1 MDTEKD
7 PKTDPKRTES
17 DFKSEE
23 TEEYS
28 FIQEKI
34 KPKDKLKDR
43 IVKGVLHLAVP
54 GIVFGFFACLGFY
67 MLEPW
72 VAERFGNS
80 AEQVTI
86 PDDTV
91 SGDNGNGEEQGEAGT
106 GSEEEPEEEPA
117 VLTADNYQE
126 LMSSIYEQARDAE
139 KSVVSI
145 SPEKQE
151 DDVLQSGENTPSQES
166 AGVII
171 ADNGQELLILTSSEV
186 CKDAENWQVRFV
198 DETTYT
204 ASLKKQDRIS
214 GLAVLS
220 VRRSSINNNTWR
232 EIQTATLGNSNMI
245 DRGAVVMALGNTFGY
260 AEGLGYGVVSSTQY
274 TKELADGTYHILATD
289 IPASANGT
297 GILFNVDGAV
307 IGMIKPDIWKEQ
319 ESGSANAYA
328 ISDLKNTIELLS
340 NGKSV
345 PYLGIHGIEINDET
359 AEAQEMPTGIY
370 VSQVDAD
377 SPAMQAGIQSG
388 DILNV
393 INKKSI
399 SSILV
404 YRQALLRLEVE
415 QEVKITGQ
423 RRGNEGY
430 EEIDFTVIVGT
441 QE

>member
-17 DFKSEE
+17 DFQSEE

-43 IVKGVLHLAVP
+43 IVKGLLHLAVP

-80 AEQVTI
+80 TEQVTI

-91 SGDNGNGEEQGEAGT
+91 SGDSENGEGQGEEGT
-106 GSEEEPEEEPA
+106 GLEEESEESA

-126 LMSSIYEQARDAE
+126 LMSSIYEQAKEAE

-145 SPEKQE
+145 STETQDE
-151 DDVLQSGENTPSQES
+151 EVLQSGENTPSRES

-171 ADNGQELLILTSSEV
+171 ADNGQELLILTASEV
-186 CKDAENWQVRFV
+186 CKDAESWRIRFV
-198 DETTYT
+198 DEKTYT
-204 ASLKKQDRIS
+204 ASLKKQDRVS

-260 AEGLGYGVVSSTQY
+260 AEGLGYGVISSTQY

-307 IGMIKPDIWKEQ
+307 IGIIKPDIWKEQ

-359 AEAQEMPTGIY
+359 AEEQEMPTGIY

-393 INKKSI
+393 INKKNM

-404 YRQALLRLEVE
+404 YRQALLRLEIE

-430 EEIDFTVIVGT
+430 EEIDFTVTVGT

>member
-43 IVKGVLHLAVP
+43 IVKGLLHLAVP

-80 AEQVTI
+80 TEQVTI

-91 SGDNGNGEEQGEAGT
+91 SSDSENGEEQGEAGAGT
-106 GSEEEPEEEPA
+106 EEPEESA

-126 LMSSIYEQARDAE
+126 LMSSIYEQAKEAE

-145 SPEKQE
+145 STETQDE
-151 DDVLQSGENTPSQES
+151 EVLQSGENTPSQES

-186 CKDAENWQVRFV
+186 CKDAESWRIRFV
-198 DETTYT
+198 DEKTYT
-204 ASLKKQDRIS
+204 ASLKKQDRVS

-245 DRGAVVMALGNTFGY
+245 ERGAVVMALGNTFGY
-260 AEGLGYGVVSSTQY
+260 AEGLGYGVISSTQY
-274 TKELADGTYHILATD
+274 TKELADGTYHVLATD

-307 IGMIKPDIWKEQ
+307 IGIIKPDIWKEQ

-340 NGKSV
+340 NGKNV

-359 AEAQEMPTGIY
+359 AEEQEMPTGIY

-393 INKKSI
+393 INKKNM

-404 YRQALLRLEVE
+404 YRQALLRLEIE

-430 EEIDFTVIVGT
+430 EEIDFTVTVGT